1 MACGAT
7 LKRTLDFDPLHSPS
21 PSPKRRRC
29 VPLIPPTTPQTK
41 AHQLE
46 PSPFGHVSPKL
57 TPEQLSNNVMLEWRR
72 MQRRK
77 KLSTAFT
84 NSSSTSTSASHIQSP
99 IAQASTSSASSTPST
114 SSLGQ
119 HVQLLSSLSPSVSS
133 CVSPSSSP
141 SRREQPIFTLRQVI
155 MLCERLLK
163 EREEQIREEYDK
175 TLTCKLAEQYEAFL
189 KFNHDQLHRRFGE
202 TAASYVS

>member
-41 AHQLE
+41 QHQLE
-46 PSPFGHVSPKL
+46 PSPFGQISPKL
-57 TPEQLSNNVMLEWRR
+57 TPEQLSSSVMLEWRR

-77 KLSTAFT
+77 RLATAFT
-84 NSSSTSTSASHIQSP
+84 SSSSTSTSQAQIPNP
-99 IAQASTSSASSTPST
+99 IMPHVSLSAPSSSASLGHGSHLLQTLAPSVTAPVSPST
-114 SSLGQ
+114 S
-119 HVQLLSSLSPSVSS
+119 
-133 CVSPSSSP
+133 P
-141 SRREQPIFTLRQVI
+141 SRKEQPLFTLRQVI
-155 MLCERLLK
+155 MLCERILK
-163 EREEQIREEYDK
+163 EREEHIKEEYDR